1 MTARHLAARLLH
13 AVVTV
18 WAAFTLSFLLLYLL
32 PGDPVTIMLG
42 GQDGAGD
49 VTPQQVRQLRA
60 DYGFDRALPVQYTD
74 RLWAALHGDFG
85 RSVQSGGTVAHTL
98 ATALPQTLLLAGAGL
113 ALALLCGTGLALAAH
128 ATRSAR
134 LARMLLSA
142 PALGVSVPQFAVG
155 LVLLDVVS
163 FRWRVLPAFGHSAG
177 TGLILPAVTLAIPT
191 SSVVAQV
198 FARSLADTMA
208 APFVGTVRAKGAGR
222 ARVLLGHAA
231 RNAALPLLSLLG
243 LITGGLL
250 AGSVVVETVF
260 SRDGFGRV
268 TAAAVEA
275 KDIPV
280 VQGAVVL
287 SAVVFAAAN
296 LVVDVLTPLLDP
308 RLSAPPGGGRRG
320 RQGAAKGGAV
330 TEGAGRDVAAQGG
343 AEAGAVSPPGRAA
356 GGALAAGLGAAAG
369 KGAGE
374 DD

>member
-49 VTPQQVRQLRA
+49 VTPEQVRQLRS
-60 DYGFDRALPVQYTD
+60 DYGFDRPLPVQYAD

-85 RSVQSGGTVAHTL
+85 RSVQSGDTVVHTV

-113 ALALLCGTGLALAAH
+113 ALALLFGIGLALAAH

-134 LARMLLSA
+134 LARLLLSA
-142 PALGVSVPQFAVG
+142 PAVGVSVPQFAVG

-163 FRWRVLPAFGHSAG
+163 FRWRLLPAFGHASG
-177 TGLILPAVTLAIPT
+177 TGLILPAITLAIPT
-191 SSVVAQV
+191 SSVIAQV
-198 FARSLADTMA
+198 FARSLSDTMG
-208 APFVGTVRAKGAGR
+208 APFVATVRAKGAGR

-260 SRDGFGRV
+260 SRDGFGRI

-287 SAVVFAAAN
+287 SALVFAAAN
-296 LVVDVLTPLLDP
+296 LAVDVLTPLLDP
-308 RLSAPPGGGRRG
+308 RLSAAPGAGRRARHG
-320 RQGAAKGGAV
+320 PRRTGGDRVPVAAGAVAPGVKETGAPGVKETVAAGVEVAAAKG
-330 TEGAGRDVAAQGG
+330 
-343 AEAGAVSPPGRAA
+343 A
-356 GGALAAGLGAAAG
+356 GG
-369 KGAGE
+369 